1 MPIALARVGRDCA
14 FSPGSGWGSLRSLEL
29 TRFACKC
36 EHNTPTTP
44 KVQRGRRQNVEGWP
58 TVQRPPTK
66 AIFGTGQGVLLS
78 LGPKNAAFGPCEQH
92 SPSTAPKFAAGHT
105 SVTTSSWPCNVLPP
119 FGVPLLGGGGC
130 NAVLLNYT
138 VAGTKYW
145 RTVFPCPNTC
155 RPPYQFWG
163 SASVYYQRSAI

>member
-1 MPIALARVGRDCA
+1 M
-14 FSPGSGWGSLRSLEL
+14 WMQ
-29 TRFACKC
+29 CKC
-36 EHNTPTTP
+36 EHNTSTTP

-92 SPSTAPKFAAGHT
+92 PRAQPQKSQLGTR
-105 SVTTSSWPCNVLPP
+105 
-119 FGVPLLGGGGC
+119 PLLRPHGPVTSYPPLGCLSLVVGGC
-130 NAVLLNYT
+130 KAVLGKYT
-138 VAGTKYW
+138 LAGTKCW
-145 RTVFPCPNTC
+145 RTVFPCPN

-163 SASVYYQRSAI
+163 STSVYYSCTKDLPYKPSFDSVMSVSEPSE